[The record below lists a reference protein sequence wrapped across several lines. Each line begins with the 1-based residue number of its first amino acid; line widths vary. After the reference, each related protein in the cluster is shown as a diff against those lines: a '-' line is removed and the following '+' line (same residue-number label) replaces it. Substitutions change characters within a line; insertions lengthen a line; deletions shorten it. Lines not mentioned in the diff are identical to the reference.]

1 MKSPLTIKRSLLF
14 GEPVEIGRQH
24 FRRWS
29 VKDMPGNDN
38 DAVTEEISRYAQLSV
53 TCEWRMMFRQAG

>member
-1 MKSPLTIKRSLLF
+1 LF